1 MNIKFLTLMSAAA
14 LFLGSCSSEPKESE
28 NAGQETAATEEAA
41 APAEEKPVVELT
53 IEGND
58 QMKFNLDKLEVPAG
72 SKVKLTFKNVGK
84 MPKEAMGHNWTL
96 LEAGVDVASYGQAA
110 ATAKDNDYQPAD
122 RYADVIVHTKVLGP
136 GEEET
141 IEFDA
146 PEAGTYK
153 FICTFPGHYGL
164 MQGDFIVK

>member
-1 MNIKFLTLMSAAA
+1 MNIQFLSLMSAAA
-14 LFLGSCSSEPKESE
+14 LFLGSCGSEPKESE
-28 NAGQETAATEEAA
+28 NATKTTATEETATSSD
-41 APAEEKPVVELT
+41 EKPVVELS

-72 SKVKLTFKNVGK
+72 SKVKLTMKNAGK
-84 MPKEAMGHNWTL
+84 LPKEAMGHNWVL
-96 LEAGVDVASYGQAA
+96 LEAGVDVANY
-110 ATAKDNDYQPAD
+110 ATAAVAAKDSDYQPAD
-122 RYADVIVHTKVLGP
+122 RYADVIAATKVLGP

-146 PEAGTYK
+146 PVAGTYK
-153 FICTFPGHYGL
+153 FICSFPGHFAF